1 MLQGFYNLTEK
12 IQETLQLDVN
22 VNTVTYGDL
31 FGVDLNKQ
39 TIFPLSHFMVTSA
52 SLNGRVWVFSI
63 NLLCMDLVDEPKD
76 FAKGD
81 PQEFRGN
88 NNEQDVFNTQ
98 LAVANRLLE
107 LLRRGDLYSELY
119 QIAEG
124 SSPLLEPF
132 VDRFENKLAGWA
144 VSFDVE
150 IPNDMTIC

>member
-1 MLQGFYNLTEK
+1 MLNVSCFYK
-12 IQETLQLDVN
+12 R
-22 VNTVTYGDL
+22 
-31 FGVDLNKQ
+31 K
-39 TIFPLSHFMVTSA
+39 SRS
-52 SLNGRVWVFSI
+52 
-63 NLLCMDLVDEPKD
+63 
-76 FAKGD
+76 D